1 MIAMG
6 NRMKHR
12 TLDDMV
18 KYFIDTLADM
28 PIPRKYKLELTG
40 IVVAI
45 AYEAQKNG
53 RTEER

>member
-1 MIAMG
+1 
-6 NRMKHR
+6 MKHR

-28 PIPRKYKLELTG
+28 PIPRKHKLELTG